1 MEKLAET
8 LPLDTLAALLPQT
21 VLMEKLR
28 SLAETLDTLAA
39 LLPEVLAA
47 APEEQMQDN
56 TWHERT
62 GGLALAAPTK
72 CYC

>member
-1 MEKLAET
+1 
-8 LPLDTLAALLPQT
+8 
-21 VLMEKLR
+21 
-28 SLAETLDTLAA
+28 
-39 LLPEVLAA
+39 VLAA

-62 GGLALAAPTK
+62 GGLALAVPTK